1 MKHGAAIAIALC
13 FIGMLTTR
21 TAVAADDG
29 DAASSIN
36 HAFATEL
43 GTGIYDIGGRSIFI
57 VSWTPAWDLLTP
69 KERMPGIRLI
79 APMSVGSFDFMPD
92 DAFEGNLPSRIDSYS
107 IMPGVEF
114 YLPIRNDWTLTSWV
128 RAGASFAEGVTDGAL
143 YGGGVRLDRTQS
155 PGKTDLTRLHELG
168 LVLVDYHSSQRSD
181 TFLRQ
186 RNAIDLRRPT
196 LPLGRTRR
204 VMTGVYGIL
213 DIVPDPPEAPADV
226 GRPSPVQL
234 EVGLTL
240 NIEPRPQLGPL
251 RWPRL
256 GFGYR
261 FAGDF
266 SGWRIVVGAP
276 F

>member
-1 MKHGAAIAIALC
+1 MKHGVAIALC
-13 FIGMLTTR
+13 LVGMLTTGI
-21 TAVAADDG
+21 AAAADDR

-57 VSWTPAWDLLTP
+57 VSWTPAWDVLTP
-69 KERMPGIRLI
+69 KDGRPGIRLI

-92 DAFEGNLPSRIDSYS
+92 DAFEGELPSRIDSYS

-114 YLPIRNDWTLTSWV
+114 YLPLREDWTLTTWL

-143 YGGGVRLDRTQS
+143 YGAGARVGRTETR
-155 PGKTDLTRLHELG
+155 GKTDFTRQHELG
-168 LVLVDYHSSQRSD
+168 MVVVDYHSSQRSD

-186 RNAIDLRRPT
+186 RNAIDVRRPT
-196 LPLGRTRR
+196 LPLGRTRS

-240 NIEPRPQLGPL
+240 NIEPRAQLGPL